1 MKPRE
6 CPSAAVLPCC
16 SPGIQTDTALDVTH
30 KWAELFKK
38 LLHSYRVNIEN
49 PEINLGEFSEEPPLF
64 ILKYFAS

>member
-1 MKPRE
+1 VGKNNDHVTKISGKM
-6 CPSAAVLPCC
+6 
-16 SPGIQTDTALDVTH
+16 GTAHTNRQSV
-30 KWAELFKK
+30 FKK